1 MVINIKQYLKET
13 NSVLLTE
20 QAYKYL
26 KEKADVIEKL
36 EEIKSDMDVIAEIEA
51 IKAEIKDL
59 DLGFF
64 DEDYRAG
71 VARGI
76 MEFNKI
82 LNNHISEL
90 KGEQDES
97 NN

>member
-1 MVINIKQYLKET
+1 MPNSLK
-13 NSVLLTE
+13 SRLKKLKHQGLLS
-20 QAYKYL
+20 
-26 KEKADVIEKL
+26 EKDLSRIYTDNDVIEEL
-36 EEIKSDMDVIAEIEA
+36 EA

-82 LNNHISEL
+82 LNNRIAEL
-90 KGEQDES
+90 KGEKI
-97 NN
+97 